1 MSGIQV
7 LSTPTKSTQDVKDY
21 KMIQLP
27 NGLKALLISDTSYD
41 LEKLDEEEAGEA
53 DDQSEEGEYQISK
66 TCETVVNQF
75 SLQHF
80 HDIF

>member
-53 DDQSEEGEYQISK
+53 DDQSEEGDDDMEEDDEDSEGEEEDDEK
-66 TCETVVNQF
+66 EG
-75 SLQHF
+75 
-80 HDIF
+80 